1 MPNIWFNGA
10 HVSSTIGTETVRS
23 SKLSTFKRGR
33 ERERERERA
42 HFLHVGRL
50 HYVACSDSHA
60 KKVRNVLTGQKNI
73 SILN

>member
-23 SKLSTFKRGR
+23 SKLSTFKRGG
-33 ERERERERA
+33 ERERESA